1 MSRGKAVIFCA
12 SSSTVDPK
20 YNEVARAA
28 TAAVCRAGF
37 DIVSGGGAK
46 GTMDVVANEASRHGC
61 RNIGIIPRFM
71 EQYLQPDLT
80 EVVWTDTMS
89 VRKEL
94 MREETV
100 LALALPGGI
109 GTLDELAETLC
120 LAKLGKYPGRVVA
133 LDAFGFYQPFKALL
147 DHYVREN
154 MMDEQDTKLIDYPR
168 TVAELEEIL
177 KSI

>member
-1 MSRGKAVIFCA
+1 MTRKKAVIFCA
-12 SSSTVDPK
+12 SSNTVDPK

-37 DIVSGGGAK
+37 DVVTGGGAK
-46 GTMDVVANEASRHGC
+46 GTMDVVANEASKYDC
-61 RNIGIIPRFM
+61 ANIGIIPRFM

-94 MREETV
+94 LREGTS

-120 LAKLGKYPGRVVA
+120 LAKLQKYSGKVVA

-147 DHYVREN
+147 EHYVREN
-154 MMDEQDTKLIDYPR
+154 MMEAPELDLISYPK
-168 TVAELEEIL
+168 TVEELEEIL
-177 KSI
+177 KTI